1 MAHLIF
7 QYAQMMCRHAVSSAP
22 RKKKKTLQMSPI
34 LIKQQHCHSFGIA
47 KPLKYSRHDEIV
59 RTQIDEGLQS
69 ASKDFMVQDFI
80 FKFL

>member
-1 MAHLIF
+1 
-7 QYAQMMCRHAVSSAP
+7 
-22 RKKKKTLQMSPI
+22 MSPI